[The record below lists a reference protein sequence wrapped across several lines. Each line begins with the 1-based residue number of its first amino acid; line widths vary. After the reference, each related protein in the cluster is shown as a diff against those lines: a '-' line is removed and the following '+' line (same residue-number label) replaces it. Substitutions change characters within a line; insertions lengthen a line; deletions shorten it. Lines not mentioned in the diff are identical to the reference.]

1 MLMCVSC
8 GIDARA
14 RALRAQVEQTARER
28 QRLRAAAAAAV
39 AVVQR
44 RATSRVEALHSGT
57 RTRTARRYYVLVH
70 SPGGSVG
77 VRDTNL

>member
-28 QRLRAAAAAAV
+28 QRLRAAATAAV

-44 RATSRVEALHSGT
+44 RELRRCTRAHT
-57 RTRTARRYYVLVH
+57 RTRTSRYYVLVH
-70 SPGGSVG
+70 SLGGSVG